1 MVVRTQIC
9 NFSGFRIYPG
19 HGSTFVRS
27 DGKVFVFANSKCKS
41 SFHMRR
47 KPASLNWTYI
57 YRRLHRKGQEE
68 QEKRRTRRRAVKTVQ
83 KPVEGASIEV
93 LRAKRQAPRAQVKTA
108 ARAAAL
114 KEIKARQQGSGGA
127 GGGNSSGAGAKP
139 KK

>member
-27 DGKVFVFANSKCKS
+27 DGKVFVFASLKCKS

-57 YRRLHRKGQEE
+57 YRRLNRKGQEE
-68 QEKRRTRRRAVKTVQ
+68 QEKKRTRRRTVKTVQ

-93 LRAKRQAPRAQVKTA
+93 LRAKRQSQRPQVRTA

-114 KEIKARQQGSGGA
+114 KEIKTRQQSGGTGSG
-127 GGGNSSGAGAKP
+127 SKAK
-139 KK
+139 K